1 MRLSGSEKQ
10 SSTVNVKQEK
20 KNRRQRISERWMYC
34 RLFFSVCVCVWE
46 AVSFIGLGSVQSPG
60 DYITPGP
67 SGNVCACVCADARA
81 RRERWRARLL
91 RLSKRDFVFVRP
103 VISAYRNQ
111 FSPS

>member
-1 MRLSGSEKQ
+1 MDVLPLVLQ
-10 SSTVNVKQEK
+10 H
-20 KNRRQRISERWMYC
+20 
-34 RLFFSVCVCVWE
+34 VCVCEWE

-111 FSPS
+111 FSPSCNETVRTQRWSNNGGIKAHVL